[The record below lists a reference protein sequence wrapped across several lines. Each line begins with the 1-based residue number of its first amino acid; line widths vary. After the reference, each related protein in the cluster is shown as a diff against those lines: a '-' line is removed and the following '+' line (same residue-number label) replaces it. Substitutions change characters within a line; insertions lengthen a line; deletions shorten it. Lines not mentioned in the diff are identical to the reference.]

1 MQCVHT
7 VLQSRPPSMSWLA
20 KWPLAVPGAA
30 QVSLCTPRSVPALKH
45 ELVCDEGDHRGDHG
59 DGRRRRGVLAA
70 HDAVAGDRQ
79 RAAAG
84 GQPVVAL
91 RVGGGCVRGRSAGAR
106 CVYSGAGSGRARAAV
121 SVGRKQ
127 PRRRAGGRR
136 AAPPLPLPPRLW
148 ALTVAMRS
156 TALLKEGLA
165 AAEEA
170 RELCV
175 PLLPPCGAP
184 PGPASAR
191 TRNAARPAAGRAQRD
206 TEELWRRPVAAVG
219 ARASMAKG
227 CRVFGGF
234 AESGSLGREGA
245 VRAGGETGNG
255 MHGCKWFCRSDA
267 ASPGRADLS
276 ARGGRRAGAMLA
288 RFRLRADLAP
298 CHCTRARAARPRSHT
313 IR

>member
-1 MQCVHT
+1 MCAGKVSWCPVRVQRSGVR
-7 VLQSRPPSMSWLA
+7 SRA
-20 KWPLAVPGAA
+20 
-30 QVSLCTPRSVPALKH
+30 
-45 ELVCDEGDHRGDHG
+45 
-59 DGRRRRGVLAA
+59 RRCFCRPET
-70 HDAVAGDRQ
+70 
-79 RAAAG
+79 AAA
-84 GQPVVAL
+84 
-91 RVGGGCVRGRSAGAR
+91 
-106 CVYSGAGSGRARAAV
+106 
-121 SVGRKQ
+121 
-127 PRRRAGGRR
+127 PRRRPR

-267 ASPGRADLS
+267 AGPGRADLS

-288 RFRLRADLAP
+288 RFRSAALAP
-298 CHCTRARAARPRSHT
+298 TATHARTHRARPLPHHQMTWGSTSAPPATRIAARGGLRPRSALESHHLPRQTTHT
-313 IR
+313 DSLSPLLLAHTQPYTAQDPHEKRYSGRSRFTRTPPRPPPPAPGLSRTSA